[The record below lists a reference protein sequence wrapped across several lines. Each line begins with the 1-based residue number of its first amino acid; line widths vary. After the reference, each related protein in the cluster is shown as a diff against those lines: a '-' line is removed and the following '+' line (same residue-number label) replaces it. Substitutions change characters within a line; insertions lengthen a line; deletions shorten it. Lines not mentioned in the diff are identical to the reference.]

1 MLELLSPAAPSATDS
16 AAFLPKKQITIKIPT
31 DMKVKLL
38 AAALVLSVSL
48 FIALAAQF
56 SWLCFIPFVASV
68 AITCYIGRHEKE
80 LNSDID
86 ELFGRDHELR

>member
-1 MLELLSPAAPSATDS
+1 MR
-16 AAFLPKKQITIKIPT
+16 
-31 DMKVKLL
+31 VKLL
-38 AAALVLSVSL
+38 AAALVLSIFL
-48 FIALAAQF
+48 FISLLTQM
-56 SWLCFIPFVASV
+56 SWLAILPFVASV

>member
-1 MLELLSPAAPSATDS
+1 
-16 AAFLPKKQITIKIPT
+16 
-31 DMKVKLL
+31 MKVKII
-38 AAALVLSVSL
+38 AAALVLSLSS

-56 SWLCFIPFVASV
+56 SWLAIIPFVASV
-68 AITCYIGRHEKE
+68 AIICYIGRHEKE

>member
-1 MLELLSPAAPSATDS
+1 M
-16 AAFLPKKQITIKIPT
+16 
-31 DMKVKLL
+31 
-38 AAALVLSVSL
+38 LSVSL